1 MKGSYCKTHKESK
14 LSITIEKKLSPKP
27 NLEEEFSRS
36 LYYTPKQEEQLQ
48 EQEESPEFEYF
59 NRLKFGEENES
70 KEDLLQ
76 KLNEVKVENE
86 QLKLK
91 LVRRSE
97 VMMDQTELMQNLR
110 QESENKYKKL
120 LKDQDAQTQEW
131 YKQVQ
136 KLCDKIKRLQRK
148 LNDKQKKIVKLE
160 ELY

>member
-70 KEDLLQ
+70 KEDLL
-76 KLNEVKVENE
+76 
-86 QLKLK
+86 
-91 LVRRSE
+91 
-97 VMMDQTELMQNLR
+97 
-110 QESENKYKKL
+110 
-120 LKDQDAQTQEW
+120 
-131 YKQVQ
+131 
-136 KLCDKIKRLQRK
+136 
-148 LNDKQKKIVKLE
+148 
-160 ELY
+160 